1 VRRGGYLLGL
11 CGGYQMLGRTL
22 TDPDGIEGPPATVTG
37 LGRLDV
43 ETRMTGEK
51 ALHEVA
57 GETIADGVPLSGYEM
72 HMGVTTGPA
81 TAVPLVRF
89 SDGRVDGAVSPDG
102 RVAGTYVHGLFADD
116 RQRAA
121 WIARLGGVGSSRSHA
136 QEVEAT
142 LDALAA
148 HLEAHMDIDRLITL
162 AR

>member
-1 VRRGGYLLGL
+1 
-11 CGGYQMLGRTL
+11 MLSRTL
-22 TDPDGIEGPPATVTG
+22 TDPDGIEGPPGTVKG
-37 LGRLDV
+37 LGLLDV

-51 ALHEVA
+51 ALEQVA
-57 GETIADGVPLSGYEM
+57 GETVADGVSLRGYEM
-72 HMGVTTGPA
+72 HMGVTTGLA

-89 SDGRVDGAVSPDG
+89 SDGRVDGAVSRDG

-121 WIARLGGVGSSRSHA
+121 WIARLGGVGSSRRHE

-142 LDALAA
+142 LDALGE
-148 HLEAHMDIDRLITL
+148 HLEAHMDIDRLLSL